1 MSQASLS
8 ELSGPWPTSIA
19 TTNAC
24 DCYLLS
30 EHPLPV
36 LATVKA
42 TNPV

>member
-8 ELSGPWPTSIA
+8 GLWPTSIA

-24 DCYLLS
+24 DCYVLS